1 MLQIKVSALP
11 QNPHLI
17 NQIEQFL
24 VDSNTLIRNGYYRK
38 CITHLDGQYKK
49 LLPIESPLL
58 LRIKVLRRLCY
69 CTLMYFKLKI
79 NKNEVNQGKN
89 QFILWSRFQLYLRD
103 FHDSISLLKIQFKK
117 KFCTQELVSLMIKAI
132 LFRSQYYQK
141 NQMVARGLLY
151 LHHLSGTII
160 EQALID
166 KIRFFLCLQGQES
179 VQIFIRKYNLITGN
193 SYFQLQNYQTALKY
207 YLKGLDLYQRNL
219 IIVYKE
225 ITLTS
230 LEEIKMTLNYYT
242 KEIILSL
249 FLIALVYEQMND
261 FLKYQET
268 IKMMTWIDSNYQP
281 ENSIG
286 KLYFQQYVDNTRYIE
301 YALEKAEI
309 LKVLK
314 QALPEEETSQVHGE
328 EDQLNYYTNMLYEFS
343 EFTKIKRQYYY
354 YDKSQLPYT
363 SEITES
369 DTQLEKSRALK
380 TNASVQM
387 VYKLQPTE
395 NESTALCRSALLK
408 TKNSDNGLSTR
419 FQTESEGLSQT
430 MIHVQKQKKYQKQV
444 NKEDVTLQVFYGKA
458 IEKSVKLQELESLAE
473 QHNQDL
479 VQQQADTY
487 SFDKK
492 LQQSKQQICKH
503 FQHILEF
510 KRIFGCIDLRKDPF
524 EFETRESR
532 KRQKKQQAKNINQLQ
547 SLLSIQIRIKTKTE
561 QSQLLEQY
569 NKQRQGNFSSAP
581 NIFQQLYNKHRL
593 NKDVRVEEKSAI
605 VNKEICKEMS
615 SHHKT
620 QDEEQLIREININ
633 TKETIKKMMDEKESL
648 ISSKP
653 FLARRSSQNN
663 NIKNNFLSERLIS
676 KNDSLAHTTDQI
688 SNSKKLNSLKSLL
701 EVPRNN
707 PNQKRMTAILSSIT
721 PRPTSKMSSHTI
733 LPIC

>member
-17 NQIEQFL
+17 SQIEQFL

-38 CITHLDGQYKK
+38 CIMHLDGQYKK

-89 QFILWSRFQLYLRD
+89 SFILWSRFQLYLRD

-117 KFCTQELVSLMIKAI
+117 KFYTQELISLMIKAI

-166 KIRFFLCLQGQES
+166 KIRFFFSLQG
-179 VQIFIRKYNLITGN
+179 KYNLITGN
-193 SYFQLQNYQTALKY
+193 SYFQLQNFQTALKY

-219 IIVYKE
+219 IIIYKE
-225 ITLTS
+225 INLTS

-249 FLIALVYEQMND
+249 FLIALVYEQLND

-268 IKMMTWIDSNYQP
+268 IKMMNWVDSNYQP

-286 KLYFQQYVDNTRYIE
+286 KLYFQQYVDNSKYIE

-309 LKVLK
+309 FKVLK
-314 QALPEEETSQVHGE
+314 QALPEEETSQVPGE

-343 EFTKIKRQYYY
+343 EFSKIRRQYYY

-419 FQTESEGLSQT
+419 FQTETEGLSQT
-430 MIHVQKQKKYQKQV
+430 MIHVQKQKKYEMQL
-444 NKEDVTLQVFYGKA
+444 NKEDVTLQVYYGKA

-479 VQQQADTY
+479 VQQQVDTL

-492 LQQSKQQICKH
+492 LKQSKQQI
-503 FQHILEF
+503 QF
-510 KRIFGCIDLRKDPF
+510 KKIFGCIDLRKDPF

-547 SLLSIQIRIKTKTE
+547 SLLSIQIQIKTKTE

-569 NKQRQGNFSSAP
+569 NKQRKGNFSSAP
-581 NIFQQLYNKHRL
+581 NIFQQMHNKHRL
-593 NKDVRVEEKSAI
+593 NKDVRVEENSAI
-605 VNKEICKEMS
+605 ANKEICKEMS

-653 FLARRSSQNN
+653 YSARRSSQNN
-663 NIKNNFLSERLIS
+663 TIRNNFLSEKLIQ

-707 PNQKRMTAILSSIT
+707 PNQKRMTTILSSIT